1 MDIIEKLTYFN
12 LTRQEATLYLTL
24 LAEGRLTGYE
34 ATKLTGISR
43 SNTYTALAGLVEK
56 VKDFDTFAELFGVN
70 SKGQSVQS
78 SPKKEESKISEVI
91 KEGNWIKH
99 KIYGKGKIVK
109 VEKTSLMVD
118 FRMVGKKKIGM
129 EWCLKNCEVLK

>member
-1 MDIIEKLTYFN
+1 MRLFQSLIGNVQPQYFCDFYS
-12 LTRQEATLYLTL
+12 L
-24 LAEGRLTGYE
+24 
-34 ATKLTGISR
+34 ISFQIPIFC
-43 SNTYTALAGLVEK
+43 K
-56 VKDFDTFAELFGVN
+56 F
-70 SKGQSVQS
+70 

>member
-1 MDIIEKLTYFN
+1 MFCRIIS
-12 LTRQEATLYLTL
+12 
-24 LAEGRLTGYE
+24 
-34 ATKLTGISR
+34 SR
-43 SNTYTALAGLVEK
+43 SGRK

-70 SKGQSVQS
+70 SKGQSVQMA
-78 SPKKEESKISEVI
+78 PKKEKSKISEGI

>member
-1 MDIIEKLTYFN
+1 MFFVYEKNKDGLSKT
-12 LTRQEATLYLTL
+12 Q
-24 LAEGRLTGYE
+24 TG
-34 ATKLTGISR
+34 
-43 SNTYTALAGLVEK
+43 N
-56 VKDFDTFAELFGVN
+56 N
-70 SKGQSVQS
+70 
-78 SPKKEESKISEVI
+78 VI
-91 KEGNWIKH
+91 NKRYNNKNWIKH